1 MAMLRDESLAL
12 RLDKLEDRLS
22 EVSIVLAVSI
32 EELLLLLLNKKG
44 IVVLDMVARGSD
56 LLDTVAC
63 EV

>member
-1 MAMLRDESLAL
+1 MLRDESLAL